1 LTAAIWGA
9 LLTRREPRQGSLFAD
24 VLAQAPDVFDRHEN
38 SMAFGVVELK
48 ILGARPVGCLEG
60 LGSHVAAKSVSGME
74 YQLTGIEGGGELRW
88 QVSMIIPALRA
99 S

>member
-1 LTAAIWGA
+1 M
-9 LLTRREPRQGSLFAD
+9 
-24 VLAQAPDVFDRHEN
+24 FDRHEN
-38 SMAFGVVELK
+38 SMAFSVVELK

-60 LGSHVAAKSVSGME
+60 LGSHVAAKSVGGME
-74 YQLTGIEGGGELRW
+74 DQLTGIEGGSELSW